1 VLFRIFSKSQIASWI
16 NEWVHVMV
24 LLFSRAGMRT
34 NLQGSWATVGVLTEK
49 GQPKLSAAGKNFMV
63 WKLSS
68 LDGALVSVFLF
79 GGSYTEHWKESAGAV
94 FAVFNAKVRLDE
106 RVRRTNKTPE
116 QW

>member
-1 VLFRIFSKSQIASWI
+1 
-16 NEWVHVMV
+16 
-24 LLFSRAGMRT
+24 MRT

-106 RVRRTNKTPE
+106 RVRRTNKSPE